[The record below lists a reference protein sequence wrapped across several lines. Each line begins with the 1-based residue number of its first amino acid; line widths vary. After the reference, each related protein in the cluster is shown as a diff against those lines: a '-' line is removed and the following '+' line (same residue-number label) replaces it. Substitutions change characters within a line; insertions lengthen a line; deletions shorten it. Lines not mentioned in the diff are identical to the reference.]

1 MKIYFPNVKYYKIY
15 NNFNMIYVNTKSNIF
30 YSGINVNIGSVNE
43 NNNQSGIAHFFEH
56 MIFKGTK
63 SKNSSEI
70 LKNLDL
76 LGTKYNASTSYEN
89 TEYYISGNVKDYKII
104 LEILIDLFLNPE
116 FPEKDIA
123 KEINVVLEEFRM
135 DYDNKSKQS
144 INKLINMIYKDVD
157 KKYSIPVIG
166 IEKDIK
172 NFTRNNLI
180 NFYNEKYLNAD
191 KVISIIGS
199 IEENKIIDI
208 IEKMFNT
215 KVTSWDPTFI
225 KLNSRLEIPF
235 YNKKSNYSLNFINTP
250 EIKQFYVYIGFRS
263 TNLYSKWNLV
273 ANALE
278 NILTD
283 GMSSR
288 LFILLRNKLGLT
300 YYQSSF
306 NKTFTKHGFFCIH
319 YGVQPEGLEISLKNV
334 LEEIFNFSNLEISDD
349 EIQKSKNM
357 LENTILYN
365 TETASDIGSYII
377 DSVINKIN
385 PSQIKK
391 LDEKIKK
398 IKKLNIKKLAS
409 KIFKKSNMFIVIN
422 CSKDLEFN
430 KINKLINDI

>member
-30 YSGINVNIGSVNE
+30 YSAINVNIGSVNE

-70 LKNLDL
+70 LKKLDL

-89 TEYYISGNVKDYKII
+89 TEYYISGNVKDYEII

-172 NFTRNNLI
+172 NFTRDNLI

-199 IEENKIIDI
+199 IDENKIIDI
-208 IEKMFNT
+208 VEKMFNT

-250 EIKQFYVYIGFRS
+250 EIKQFNVYIGFRS
-263 TNLYSKWNLV
+263 TNMYSKWNLV

-278 NILTD
+278 NILVD

-306 NKTFTKHGFFCIH
+306 NKTFTGHGFFCIY

-377 DSVINKIN
+377 DSVINKKD

-391 LDEKIKK
+391 LNEKIKK